1 MFFYKKNALFRLII
15 WQFRKKA
22 VSLHAFSRFDV
33 LTRAYIQA
41 VVRWRESGN
50 FRKTN
55 KFKLT

>member
-1 MFFYKKNALFRLII
+1 MFFCKKNALFRLII

-41 VVRWRESGN
+41 VRWREGGS